1 MFFTKKK
8 LPTADSDLLEQI
20 SSILFPPL
28 KLEENDGTKFHIDY
42 SVDSNLDAVLM
53 DLQDGNNDAV
63 AQNTISKVIAR
74 LNRVR
79 KLLEA
84 YPEIH
89 PDAKYIMVDDMET
102 ERQIEAIDDGQLR

>member
-1 MFFTKKK
+1 MFFKKKK
-8 LPTADSDLLEQI
+8 LPTADSDLLDQL

-63 AQNTISKVIAR
+63 AQNTISKVIVR
-74 LNRVR
+74 LNKAR

-89 PDAKYIMVDDMET
+89 PEAKYIMVDDIESD
-102 ERQIEAIDDGQLR
+102 RQVEAIEDGSIR